1 VDFTEKNVSARA
13 FNSDEYPEGTNI
25 LPIDTLKYCW
35 ELVQSGRL
43 KKLIQYVELISKSQ
57 PENAQ
62 VLQKIIDLATKIE
75 IDEIEELLSVQLN
88 LSNV

>member
-1 VDFTEKNVSARA
+1 
-13 FNSDEYPEGTNI
+13 
-25 LPIDTLKYCW
+25 
-35 ELVQSGRL
+35 LVQSGRL
-43 KKLIQYVELISKSQ
+43 KKLIQYVELISQSQ

-62 VLQKIIDLATKIE
+62 VLQKIIDLAMKIE